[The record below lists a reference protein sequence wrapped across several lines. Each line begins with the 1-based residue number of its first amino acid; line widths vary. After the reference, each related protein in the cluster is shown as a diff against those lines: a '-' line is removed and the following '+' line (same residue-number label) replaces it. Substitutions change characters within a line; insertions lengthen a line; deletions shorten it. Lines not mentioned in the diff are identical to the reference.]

1 MSEFKIDFFELAFL
15 AEACIPPVPI
25 ARAMFFADL
34 SDKHY
39 SQMTQE
45 ERNRLFEWLVPKL
58 DLSNEDCQHFY
69 ARFNRH
75 NQYKVKH
82 TYNGRTDETYA
93 YKFNDKYHVSRNR
106 SINEDYIDCVFPL
119 TDIHPTENVGL

>member
-1 MSEFKIDFFELAFL
+1 MSEFKIDFSELAFL

-34 SDKHY
+34 SDKY
-39 SQMTQE
+39 YNQMSQE
-45 ERNRLFEWLVPKL
+45 ERNKLFEWLTPKL
-58 DLSNEDCQHFY
+58 DLSNEDCQHLY
-69 ARFNRH
+69 ARFNIH

-93 YKFNDKYHVSRNR
+93 YKFNDKYHVSRSQ
-106 SINEDYIDCVFPL
+106 SINEDYIDCVFSL
-119 TDIHPTENVGL
+119 TAP